1 MRQIKLSILLCLLV
15 FGAANCGKSLEQIDS
30 SGPAVSNAN
39 PSGNILR
46 GRVGDFNADVDYFPD
61 KTSFQYARQLKLEY
75 RGNYKIVT
83 FTPNVK
89 GDILRYVLVQRGT
102 KVPDLPE
109 MKDPL
114 TRVFEVP
121 LERIAMGSMR
131 YGGATDL
138 LDVVDQVNLVSG
150 LKAITTQSILDRIKD
165 GRILEQYSSELL
177 MERKVDAAMAY
188 YSNSGESLTM
198 QKDLELGI
206 NRVAMAEHLEESPLG
221 RSEWIKFFALFFNR
235 EKTAN
240 EKFGDIEKRYLETA
254 EKVRLKLIDVKYRPK
269 ILVNYNRGDSW
280 PVYGGKNGFARLVED
295 AGGDY
300 LFKDLPY
307 RHSNFDMPLEAVYDK
322 GSEADVWIVS
332 PDFSS
337 TFADGKPR
345 FDERLKKLKAND
357 ELFVTFNPTTGNR
370 NPWWD
375 GGLIHPDEELM
386 DYVKILHPEL
396 MPDHKLRFLRK
407 INTEQ

>member
-1 MRQIKLSILLCLLV
+1 MLI
-15 FGAANCGKSLEQIDS
+15 AATGCGKKLEQPTSFVPIVETS
-30 SGPAVSNAN
+30 SMN
-39 PSGNILR
+39 GNVLE
-46 GRVGDFNADVDYFPD
+46 GRVADFDPQADYFPD
-61 KTSFQYARQLKLEY
+61 KAIFKHARQLNLEY
-75 RGNYKIVT
+75 RGNYKLIT
-83 FTPNVK
+83 FTPNVN
-89 GDILRYVLVQRGT
+89 GDVLRYVLVQRGT
-102 KVPDLPE
+102 KVPEIPE
-109 MKDPL
+109 LQDPL

-121 LERIAMGSMR
+121 VERIAMGSMR
-131 YGGATDL
+131 YGGAADL
-138 LDVVDQVNLVSG
+138 LDVLDHVNLVSG

-165 GRILEQYSSELL
+165 GRIIEQYSSELL

-206 NRVAMAEHLEESPLG
+206 NRVAMAEHLEESPLAK
-221 RSEWIKFFALFFNR
+221 SEWIKLFALFFNR

-240 EKFGDIEKRYLETA
+240 EKFGDIERRYVETA
-254 EKVRLKLIDVKYRPK
+254 EKVRLKLVNVNYRPK
-269 ILVNYNRGDSW
+269 VLVNYNKGDSW
-280 PVYGGKNGFARLVED
+280 PVYGGKNGFARLIED

-307 RHSNFDMPLEAVYDK
+307 RHSNFDMPFEAVYDK

-345 FDERLKKLKAND
+345 LDERLKKLKASNSF
-357 ELFVTFNPTTGNR
+357 FVSYNPTTGDR

-375 GGLIHPDEELM
+375 GALIHPDEELM
-386 DYVKILHPEL
+386 DYVKLLHPDLVPE
-396 MPDHKLRFLRK
+396 HTFRFLRK
-407 INTEQ
+407 IE